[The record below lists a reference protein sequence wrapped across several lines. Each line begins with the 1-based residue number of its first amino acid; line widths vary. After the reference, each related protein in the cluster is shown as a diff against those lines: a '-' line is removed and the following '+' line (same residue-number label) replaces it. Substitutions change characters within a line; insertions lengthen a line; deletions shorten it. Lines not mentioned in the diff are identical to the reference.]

1 MLDGKRFKTRLT
13 IAIAAAYFGPPILGL
28 SFLVGVVQTLTIY
41 DVQRLMSGSVLPF
54 YIVGSGLGAVAFF
67 RWFLRPIVDFA
78 NGECDAQVATKRMRS
93 FLWVFWL
100 LFVAR
105 HLLGSLLLVLA
116 IETVF
121 PVAPAGNELRMFS
134 LALVLAA
141 LVGLPA
147 FVRVIDD
154 FARTFKNQTLQEPV
168 LRVRS
173 RVFLIAVL
181 LPVLVYTAILMY
193 LIPRLGGLRTEL
205 ITLWVL
211 LLGIAV
217 AAAYNL
223 MRSLDESM
231 SGLRRVSKLGDVQDL
246 HLEELR
252 VRSMDEFGVLTCEYR
267 ALLTNLQQHTIL
279 LDARNQVLQASQHE
293 ADPDAVLA
301 NLLALV
307 AEKLQSNRAML
318 VAQVEA
324 EPAQILARLGAIVST
339 QAIDL
344 SPKITAAM
352 RSSQPTLFP
361 KSEASWTEQGPR
373 EFLVLP
379 LLDSTSNGDTLA
391 IFACFEHCETTLDW
405 APLQLL
411 VQLSP
416 EIAAALKAARIAKDN
431 ATLERML
438 LNAQRMEIVGRLAAG
453 VAHDFNNILT
463 VILGSASILK
473 LDAAKGPLPAAA
485 VDEHAD
491 LIIESSDKA
500 ADLTRQLLTFSKPS
514 GGKRRVLD
522 LNQVICGIEVFLTRL
537 LSENISLELD
547 LTPVDNIKANKGL
560 VEQIVTNLVVN
571 AHDAMMKEGGCI
583 KVSTEQ
589 QGLWVEMR
597 VIDSGHGMSESVV
610 AHVFEP
616 FFTTKSSEN
625 GTGLGLA
632 TVYGIIKS
640 LDGSIEIET
649 EPGVGTEMLVRF
661 PASAEKARGESAEI
675 AALASV
681 SGITVLLVEDDEHI
695 RRIIRVLLMEHG
707 YAVVDVATGTE
718 ALAAIDDEEQT
729 LDLLLTDVLMPGIKG
744 TEVATHMAAKR
755 PDGAILLMTGYA
767 DSDVLARAQAA
778 GRTIMKK
785 PFKPMELLSRLSGVL
800 HDAGASR

>member
-1 MLDGKRFKTRLT
+1 MLDGRRFKTRLT

-28 SFLVGVVQTLTIY
+28 GFLVGVVQTLTIY
-41 DVQRLMSGSVLPF
+41 DVQRLVSGPILPF
-54 YIVGSGLGAVAFF
+54 YIIGSGLAAVAFF
-67 RWFLRPIVDFA
+67 RWFLRPVVDFA

-93 FLWVFWL
+93 FIWVFWL

-105 HLLGSLLLVLA
+105 HLLGALLLLLV
-116 IETVF
+116 IEAELQI
-121 PVAPAGNELRMFS
+121 PQAGNELRMFS
-134 LALVLAA
+134 LAVVLAA

-147 FVRVIDD
+147 FIHVIDY
-154 FARTFKNQTLQEPV
+154 FARTFKNQTLHEPV

-181 LPVLVYTAILMY
+181 LPVLLYTAILMY
-193 LIPRLGGLRTEL
+193 LIPRLGGLTTEL
-205 ITLWVL
+205 VILWVL
-211 LLGIAV
+211 LLGIAA

-231 SGLRRVSKLGDVQDL
+231 SGLRRVSKQGNVQDL

-279 LDARNQVLQASQHE
+279 LDARNQVLQASQQE
-293 ADPDAVLA
+293 AGPDAVMA

-307 AEKLQSNRAML
+307 VDKLQCDRAIL
-318 VAQVEA
+318 VAQPEA
-324 EPAQILARLGAIVST
+324 EPAQVLARIGAIVSKPT
-339 QAIDL
+339 IEL

-352 RSSQPTLFP
+352 RSSQPSLFP
-361 KSEASWTEQGPR
+361 KSEASWTEQGAC

-379 LLDSTSNGDTLA
+379 LHDSNSNGDTLA
-391 IFACFEHCETTLDW
+391 IFVCFEHCETTLDW

-416 EIAAALKAARIAKDN
+416 EIAVALKAARIAKDN

-463 VILGSASILK
+463 VIVGSASILK
-473 LDAAKGPLPAAA
+473 LDATKGPLPATA

-522 LNQVICGIEVFLTRL
+522 LNQVIGGIEIFLTRL
-537 LSENISLELD
+537 LSENISLELS

-610 AHVFEP
+610 AQVFEP
-616 FFTTKSSEN
+616 FFTTKTSEN

-640 LDGSIEIET
+640 LNGSIEIET
-649 EPGVGTEMLVRF
+649 EPGVGTEMLIRF
-661 PASAEKARGESAEI
+661 PASPEKVRGRSAEV
-675 AALASV
+675 AAIASV
-681 SGITVLLVEDDEHI
+681 SGITVLLVEDDKHI

-707 YAVVDVATGTE
+707 YTVLDVANGSE
-718 ALAAIDDEEQT
+718 ALAVIDDSGQP
-729 LDLLLTDVLMPGIKG
+729 LDLLLTDVRMPGIKG

-755 PDGAILLMTGYA
+755 PNAAILLMTGYA
-767 DSDVLARAQAA
+767 DSDVLTQAQDA

-785 PFKPMELLSRLSGVL
+785 PFKPMELLTRLSGVL
-800 HDAGASR
+800 QDSAARR